1 MVLFMKD
8 NQHKPMPKTIIEL
21 ARKFKKWIIVFFIGG
36 IALAAPAIF
45 PEIIPAQP
53 DGPQFVE
60 TLADETVIRVK
71 TWGCENWQQG
81 YLWNTQTQPP
91 RGMMCP
97 DAGGGRVILMTDPS
111 RMGTMTVMG
120 PSDIEN
126 EIIQEDWE
134 RGKKGETKMDIVE
147 KEGYKTKRLQD
158 IQDAIQKARLLES
171 K

>member
-1 MVLFMKD
+1 
-8 NQHKPMPKTIIEL
+8 MPKTIIEL
-21 ARKFKKWIIVFFIGG
+21 VKKFKKWIIAFFIGG

-45 PEIIPAQP
+45 PEIIPSQP

-81 YLWNTQTQPP
+81 EQYWYNTQTKPVV
-91 RGMMCP
+91 GAMCP
-97 DAGGGRVILMTDPS
+97 MQGGGRLILMTDPS
-111 RMGTMTVMG
+111 RMGTQTVMG

-126 EIIQEDWE
+126 EIIKEDWE